1 MLTSLVIIITGGLAA
16 SFAQSYLVFVLLRFY
31 ISFGV
36 SGSFQSGHIMGMKPT
51 VYLVSTMF
59 LSIQACMD
67 ACHVN
72 SSL

>member
-51 VYLVSTMF
+51 V
-59 LSIQACMD
+59 
-67 ACHVN
+67 
-72 SSL
+72 